1 MPKVILIVSHEPS
14 LRELAGSALQENG
27 YEVQFANNGKDAL
40 AILARTESAL
50 LLLDLALPEM
60 SAWELLRQARTQRPN
75 LKAIA
80 LTSHEAPDA
89 AIAALRHQ
97 ACDLL
102 HQPISTAELHDAV
115 GAAIDLPPAGFPIE
129 VLSAKPE
136 WLKLR
141 IPCDL
146 RAVQPLY
153 RIFMQLESALPIE
166 TREAIAVTFRE
177 LLQNA
182 IEHGGQCDPAKQV
195 MVSYIRLRRLVLCS
209 IKDPGDGF
217 KPEELGHAAVSN
229 PSDDPCRH
237 LAVRDQRGLRPGG
250 FGLFLAHKLADEI
263 IYNGCR
269 NEVMFIKYL

>member
-1 MPKVILIVSHEPS
+1 MPKVILIVSNEPGLGTS
-14 LRELAGSALQENG
+14 SDSALRENG
-27 YEVQFANNGKDAL
+27 YGVQLANTGKEAL
-40 AILARTESAL
+40 AVLARTEIDL

-60 SAWELLRQARTQRPN
+60 SAWELLTQARTQHPN
-75 LKAIA
+75 LKTIA
-80 LTSHEAPDA
+80 LANHEAPDA

-102 HQPISTAELHDAV
+102 HQPIATAELHEAV
-115 GAAIDLPPAGFPIE
+115 CAAIDLPPAGFAIE
-129 VLSAKPE
+129 VLSAQPE

-146 RAVQPLY
+146 RTVQPLY
-153 RIFMQLESALPIE
+153 RIFMRLELALPVE

-182 IEHGGQCDPAKQV
+182 IEHGGQCDPANQV
-195 MVSYIRLRRLVLCS
+195 MVNYIHLPRLVLCS
-209 IKDPGDGF
+209 IKDPGNGF

-229 PSDDPCRH
+229 PIDDPCRH

-250 FGLFLAHKLADEI
+250 FGLFLAHQLVDEI
-263 IYNGCR
+263 IYNDCR

>member
-1 MPKVILIVSHEPS
+1 MPKVILIVSPEPS
-14 LRELAGSALQENG
+14 LRESAGLALEENG
-27 YEVQFANNGKDAL
+27 YEVRL
-40 AILARTESAL
+40 AHNREDSLAMLAKMEIDL

-60 SAWELLRQARTQRPN
+60 SGWELLTQSRMQHPN

-80 LTSHEAPDA
+80 ITSHEAPDA
-89 AIAALRHQ
+89 AIAALCHQ

-102 HQPISTAELHDAV
+102 LYPISKAELHEAV
-115 GAAIDLPPAGFPIE
+115 STAIDLPHASFLIE

-141 IPCDL
+141 VPCDL
-146 RAVQPLY
+146 TAVQPLY
-153 RIFMQLESALPIE
+153 RIFLRLEPSLPLE

-195 MVSYIRLRRLVLCS
+195 IVSYVRLQRLVLCS
-209 IKDPGDGF
+209 IKDPGNGF

-229 PSDDPCRH
+229 PTDDPCRH
-237 LAVRDQRGLRPGG
+237 LAVRDERGLRPGG

-269 NEVMFIKYL
+269 NEVMFIKHL